1 VTATVSH
8 QIAIDGK
15 VAPQLLV
22 VVPTRNRSDI
32 AINAVRS
39 LLSGAEKSLTI
50 FLSDNS
56 TLPEHTHQLERF
68 VNDCGDQRLL
78 LRRPPRAMSMTHHWD
93 WAMKTALDGPRT
105 THVVVLTD
113 RMMFKNG
120 SLAAL
125 LGVVAQHPEHIV
137 SYAHDRV
144 VDHQEPITVEL
155 SPWSGEVI
163 RVSSARLLAL
173 SAEGVFPWA
182 LPRLLN
188 SVVPRA
194 ILEKMHE
201 LYGSVVG
208 SISPDYSFCYRSL
221 ALVDGI
227 AYWDRA
233 PTVHYALE
241 QSNGHSFSR
250 GVSSAASTDFV
261 SMIPGIIFANAPIP
275 GIRTGGNAILHEYCV
290 ARDESRSLK
299 FPAINLHAYAKL
311 IRQDV
316 EQMENRE
323 VASEVTAQLESG
335 LMSTGGG
342 DASIRHIVGKDSAI
356 RKMTRRWGIGPRLLR
371 LRRRVNVAFGRSPAR
386 PTFMDAGK
394 ALECALSSNGERLPV
409 TRLWS
414 QLTP

>member
-1 VTATVSH
+1 LTVATSH
-8 QIAIDGK
+8 HIAVDIK
-15 VAPQLLV
+15 AASQLLV

-32 AINAVRS
+32 ATNAVRS
-39 LLSGAEKSLTI
+39 LLRCDEESLTI
-50 FLSDNS
+50 LLSDNS
-56 TLPEHTHQLERF
+56 TLPEHTQRLERF
-68 VNDCGDQRLL
+68 VAESGDQRLL
-78 LRRPPRAMSMTHHWD
+78 FRRPARAMSMTHHWD
-93 WAMKTALDGPRT
+93 WALRTALYGSRA

-120 SLAAL
+120 GLAAL
-125 LGVVAQHPEHIV
+125 LGVIAQHPEHIV

-144 VDHQEPITVEL
+144 VDHQRPITVEL

-163 RVSSARLLAL
+163 RVTSARLLAL

-194 ILEKMHE
+194 ILEKMHQ

-250 GVSSAASTDFV
+250 GVSSAASTDFE
-261 SMIPGIIFANAPIP
+261 STIPGIIFANAPIP
-275 GIRTGGNAILHEYCV
+275 GIRTGGNAMLHEYCV
-290 ARDESRSLK
+290 ARDESGSLK
-299 FPAINLHAYAKL
+299 FPDINLDAYVKL

-316 EQMENRE
+316 EQMENQE
-323 VASEVTAQLESG
+323 LASEVTAQLESWM
-335 LMSTGGG
+335 MSTGRG
-342 DASIRHIVGKDSAI
+342 DALIRHIVGKDSAI
-356 RKMTRRWGIGPRLLR
+356 RKMTRRWGIGRRLLQF
-371 LRRRVNVAFGRSPAR
+371 RRRVNVALGRSPAR
-386 PTFMDAGK
+386 PAFLDSRK
-394 ALECALSSNGERLPV
+394 AIECALSSNGEHLPA
-409 TRLWS
+409 TRLWPL
-414 QLTP
+414 LTP